1 MDLLKHSLKDWEET
15 LDDFRFLF
23 RYEKELLAGGFYSE
37 SEFLEAFLE
46 AVERAAAKMPGRNES

>member
-1 MDLLKHSLKDWEET
+1 MDLLKHSLKDWEDT

-37 SEFLEAFLE
+37 SEFLEAFMV
-46 AVERAAAKMPGRNES
+46 AVERAARQMPRRDES